1 MRKAEGTDMH
11 TRRRA
16 AFMPARL
23 AVLLALLLTSCV
35 FLTGLTM
42 PDAPRPERRAKSPVQ
57 TFVEERTAKN
67 QQAQS
72 PARTQKKPNAAQVRQ
87 EDAASTAQRRHPP
100 DRSARIV
107 LPSKQLR

>member
-1 MRKAEGTDMH
+1 L
-11 TRRRA
+11 A
-16 AFMPARL
+16 A
-23 AVLLALLLTSCV
+23 LLALLLISCV

-42 PDAPRPERRAKSPVQ
+42 LDAPRPKRHVKSPVQ
-57 TFVEERTAKN
+57 TFAEEQAAQK

-72 PARTQKKPNAAQVRQ
+72 PARAKRRGAAPNAAQVRQ
-87 EDAASTAQRRHPP
+87 EDAASKAQRRHPP